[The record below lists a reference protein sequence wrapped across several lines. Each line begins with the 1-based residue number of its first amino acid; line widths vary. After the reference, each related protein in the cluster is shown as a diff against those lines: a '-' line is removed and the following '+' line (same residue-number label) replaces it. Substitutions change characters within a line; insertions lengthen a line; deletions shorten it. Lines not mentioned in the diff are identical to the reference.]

1 MATVYI
7 GQATC
12 DERGQ
17 LSGGKAGDQTG
28 GEVSISKWSYKAND
42 YNGWKYVFRA
52 KNNAARLLLAQAM
65 TNACNN
71 NHIGYDT
78 QPPDRKSFF
87 KAAQKAEFKIDKIST
102 DCETTCS
109 ELVNACI
116 AAAGLKSYLSIN
128 QMAYV
133 ETLKNKLLNSNEF
146 EVFTDGSHVS
156 RSDLLVEG
164 DILISESHVAMVIR
178 IEGKATMKRVQIA
191 REVIAGYWG
200 SGEKRVAALKQA
212 GYNPDVVQGDVNT
225 LLCCRENIINNI
237 KAQAV
242 SIANNDNWWYVYFT
256 EQYGRECAICHPHG
270 GENHGWQCIGAGIA
284 TWHHGGLPIRCHC
297 GVIDNGTGER
307 IYLARTDAEALRIAR
322 NAMGFNDIQVI
333 RNNGNAIPKEQAKPG
348 DIALMFVG
356 ADTFQH
362 LYVIMSQSTIFD
374 STSGYSKAN
383 QIRADRSFS
392 GRYVSGMRVLIRYTG
407 KGLCSPP
414 KRTIDQLAYEV
425 IEGLWGSGTSRVTAL
440 TEAGHNYNAVQKRV
454 NEILNPPK
462 PQPKPSL
469 VTLVAVD
476 VINGDYGNGQTRYNA
491 LRRAGYNPDVI
502 QTEVNRLMTESR
514 KKSIDT
520 LAHEVIN
527 GFWKSGRKREK
538 VLKACGCNYNAIQNR
553 VNEILGA

>member
-1 MATVYI
+1 
-7 GQATC
+7 
-12 DERGQ
+12 
-17 LSGGKAGDQTG
+17 
-28 GEVSISKWSYKAND
+28 
-42 YNGWKYVFRA
+42 
-52 KNNAARLLLAQAM
+52 
-65 TNACNN
+65 
-71 NHIGYDT
+71 
-78 QPPDRKSFF
+78 
-87 KAAQKAEFKIDKIST
+87 
-102 DCETTCS
+102 
-109 ELVNACI
+109 
-116 AAAGLKSYLSIN
+116 
-128 QMAYV
+128 
-133 ETLKNKLLNSNEF
+133 
-146 EVFTDGSHVS
+146 
-156 RSDLLVEG
+156 
-164 DILISESHVAMVIR
+164 
-178 IEGKATMKRVQIA
+178 
-191 REVIAGYWG
+191 
-200 SGEKRVAALKQA
+200 
-212 GYNPDVVQGDVNT
+212 
-225 LLCCRENIINNI
+225 
-237 KAQAV
+237 
-242 SIANNDNWWYVYFT
+242 
-256 EQYGRECAICHPHG
+256 
-270 GENHGWQCIGAGIA
+270 
-284 TWHHGGLPIRCHC
+284 
-297 GVIDNGTGER
+297 
-307 IYLARTDAEALRIAR
+307 
-322 NAMGFNDIQVI
+322 MGFNDIQVI